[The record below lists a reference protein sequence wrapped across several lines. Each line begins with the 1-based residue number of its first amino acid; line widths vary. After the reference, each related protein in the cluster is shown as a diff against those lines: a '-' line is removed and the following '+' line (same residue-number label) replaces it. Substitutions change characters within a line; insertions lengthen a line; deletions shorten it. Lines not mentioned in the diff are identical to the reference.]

1 MNIVIRILA
10 GLLIGAGIGFGA
22 NYLCHLTGGACPL
35 MSNRL
40 TAIVIWALIGGL
52 IGASLR

>member
-22 NYLCHLTGGACPL
+22 NYLCHMTGGACPL